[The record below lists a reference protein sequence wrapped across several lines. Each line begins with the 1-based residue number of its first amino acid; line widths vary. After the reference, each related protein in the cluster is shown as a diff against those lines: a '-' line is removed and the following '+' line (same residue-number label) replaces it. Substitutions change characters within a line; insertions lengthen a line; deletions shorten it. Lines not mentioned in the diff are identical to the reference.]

1 MNSISDRW
9 IVTGFGPFRD
19 VEENPSS
26 WLAERSG
33 LPYEIL
39 EVSFAGVDAYLDQLD
54 PSRFDRWLM
63 IGVHG
68 GATTFHLE
76 CVGKNFVG
84 RGEDVL
90 GGIAGNGMIDP
101 SLPPQIHTDFWADV
115 QPNEYTEITTDAG
128 GYLCNY
134 LLTRGL
140 QKFPD
145 KRIGFLHVPRQEVV
159 PFETQLEW
167 FSVLLA
173 QIGARSTNGIQ
184 EPEAVL

>member
-1 MNSISDRW
+1 MPERW

-19 VEENPSS
+19 VVENPSS
-26 WLAERSG
+26 WLAQRSG
-33 LPYEIL
+33 LPYELL
-39 EVSFAGVDAYLDQLD
+39 EVSFAGVDAYLDQLNPD
-54 PSRFDRWLM
+54 TFDHWLM

-68 GATTFHLE
+68 GATKFHLE

-84 RGEDVL
+84 PGEDVL
-90 GGIAGNGMIDP
+90 GMVGGPGKIDP
-101 SLPPQIHTDFWADV
+101 SLPPQIHTDFWADAL
-115 QPNEYTEITTDAG
+115 PDETMEITTDAG

-159 PFETQLEW
+159 PLETQLEW
-167 FSVLLA
+167 FRRLLI
-173 QIGARSTNGIQ
+173 QIGANLANRVEESET
-184 EPEAVL
+184 VV